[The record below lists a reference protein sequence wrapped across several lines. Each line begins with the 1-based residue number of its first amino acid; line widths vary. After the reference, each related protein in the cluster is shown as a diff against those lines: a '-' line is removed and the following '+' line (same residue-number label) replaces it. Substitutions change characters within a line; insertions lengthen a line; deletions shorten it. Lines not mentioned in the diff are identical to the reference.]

1 MFTKASL
8 TSLLFGK
15 AETVSIVK
23 DLGIDEIKPTD
34 KKDFNERIKS
44 DEILPDEAKNKNT
57 ENSETSEKSKAAQND
72 QKSDKPTTSSK
83 VKARDLQTG
92 QCRPPVGQFMDPC

>member
-23 DLGIDEIKPTD
+23 DLGIDEIKPTN
-34 KKDFNERIKS
+34 KTDFTERKKS
-44 DEILPDEAKNKNT
+44 DEPDEAKNKNS
-57 ENSETSEKSKAAQND
+57 ENSETSEKSEAAQND

-83 VKARDLQTG
+83 VKARDLRTRQSSQG
-92 QCRPPVGQFMDPC
+92 VVEQSIDPC